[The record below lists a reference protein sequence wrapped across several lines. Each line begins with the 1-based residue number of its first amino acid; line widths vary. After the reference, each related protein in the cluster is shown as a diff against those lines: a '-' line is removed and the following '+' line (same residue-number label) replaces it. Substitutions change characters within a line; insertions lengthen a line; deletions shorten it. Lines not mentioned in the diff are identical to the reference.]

1 MKFALGTVVI
11 IRPDLIGDETY
22 GGIYFNSEMERFCGL
37 SATVERYS
45 FGEYRLSGIDGIG
58 EWIFSEE
65 MLINLSMEGDEFYK
79 LGNYP
84 HHVASEEEANCK
96 GNSLIFELLTDIFGV
111 GKSGDKIRA
120 VVIGDN
126 IWLAEDY
133 LPMVGILSK
142 YEGKEYKEE
151 EK

>member
-11 IRPDLIGDETY
+11 IRPDLIGDKTY
-22 GGIYFNSEMERFCGL
+22 GGVYFDPEMKRFCGS
-37 SATVERYS
+37 SAVVEYS
-45 FGEYRLSGIDGIG
+45 LCGDYRLSGIAGIG
-58 EWIFSEE
+58 EWVFSEE
-65 MLINLSMEGDEFYK
+65 MLTNLSMEGDEFYK
-79 LGNYP
+79 LSNYP

-96 GNSLIFELLTDIFGV
+96 GNSLVFELLTDIFGV
-111 GKSGDKIRA
+111 GKSGDKIKT